1 MAKSA
6 NSYQDRIAQ
15 QVSELISPVV
25 ADLGFELV
33 EILFR
38 REQHGNVL
46 RVVIFAEAGIGVDD
60 CALVSREVSRILDVE
75 ERIDQA
81 YHLEV
86 SSPGLDRP
94 LETPRDFSRYRGRQV
109 RVVLAETLEEIT
121 GEIAEVGDD
130 RVVLSVGDGQR
141 VIELAQVNK
150 AKLVVGF

>member
-6 NSYQDRIAQ
+6 NPYQERIAR

-46 RVVIFAEAGIGVDD
+46 RVVIFAETGIAVDD

-75 ERIDQA
+75 EIIDQA
-81 YHLEV
+81 YQLEV

-94 LETPRDFSRYRGRQV
+94 LETARDFSRYPGKQV
-109 RVVLAETLEEIT
+109 RIILAETLDEVT
-121 GEIAEVGDD
+121 GKILDVDD
-130 RVVLSVGDGQR
+130 GRVRLALDDGQR
-141 VIELAQVNK
+141 EIELAQIVK
-150 AKLVVGF
+150 AKLVVDF

>member
-6 NSYQDRIAQ
+6 NSYQERIAQ

-33 EILFR
+33 EVLFR

-46 RVVIFAEAGIGVDD
+46 RVVIFAETGIGVDD

-94 LETPRDFSRYRGRQV
+94 LETARDFFRYRGQQV
-109 RVVLAETLEEIT
+109 RVILVETLEEVT
-121 GEIAEVGDD
+121 GKILDVGDEG
-130 RVVLSVGDGQR
+130 VVLSCGDGQR
-141 VIELAQVNK
+141 QIALGQISK

>member
-1 MAKSA
+1 MAKIA
-6 NSYQDRIAQ
+6 TPYQERIAQ

-38 REQHGNVL
+38 REAHGNVL
-46 RVVIFAEAGIGVDD
+46 RIVIFAEAGIGVDD

-94 LETPRDFSRYRGRQV
+94 LESGRDFSRYRGQQV
-109 RVVLAETLEEIT
+109 RVVLAGTLEEVT
-121 GEIAEVGDD
+121 GIIADVVGD
-130 RVVLSVGDGQR
+130 VVMLTVADGQR
-141 VIELAQVNK
+141 EITLSQVSE

>member
-1 MAKSA
+1 MAKNASP
-6 NSYQDRIAQ
+6 YQERVAQ

-33 EILFR
+33 DVMFR
-38 REQHGNVL
+38 RESHGNVL
-46 RVVIFAEAGIGVDD
+46 RIVIFAEAGIGVDD

-94 LETPRDFSRYRGRQV
+94 LETARDFSRYRGRQV
-109 RVVLAETLEEIT
+109 RVVLAETLEEVT
-121 GEIAEVGDD
+121 GTIAGVDED
-130 RVVLSVGDGQR
+130 RVMLSIGEGQR
-141 VIELAQVNK
+141 EIKLAQVSK